1 MEVVRFFG
9 SCCSCSLE
17 VVGLWCGGWAAGNG
31 GGGARVSTVVHWL
44 LETHR
49 QGICRFVM
57 HYAGKDYEDQKALID

>member
-1 MEVVRFFG
+1 MDVVCFFG

-17 VVGLWCGGWAAGNG
+17 DGGVVVRPLGGGQQ

-44 LETHR
+44 LETQR